1 MDASDEPVSPPASSD
16 QLPLNQHMAM
26 YPHFKVSR
34 RKSRGSR
41 MKPSQIHS
49 TQSPEHPDSKSQLVL
64 YDNSP
69 ESKRQK
75 RAAVNDFYDS
85 AEMKSSALER
95 AEDFRATL
103 PTDMPSFAKTLVRS
117 NVTVGFW
124 MHLPMRFCKS
134 HLPKTDTTV
143 LVENE
148 IGAEYVINYIAERTA
163 LSGGWKAF
171 CAAHKLAEG
180 DVLVFQM
187 VKPLQFKVYV
197 VRGNGSSAKVEEDD
211 FVQDTYSRRKQ
222 MITVKESAAK
232 EETEYS
238 RTRKRTGSPL
248 VSLSRENNNEENGL
262 VASEKTN
269 GNPSDHS
276 EKSPENPISENME
289 IVASSEPALDFMDIR
304 CIEDFTIVVNDMA
317 IDSELSEHHRKK
329 YYELC
334 SSQKAILHRNLLN
347 SINCK
352 LAAEIISGTVDIA
365 EAIRSSSLSS
375 SHGEYAVWEKTL
387 KGFQFLGMKVG
398 FLCERLDKL
407 IRLAMES
414 EAAVESERR
423 EVQMRQARVSEEMES
438 LELKLTELKETRK
451 KLDEEIETLK
461 VTAERHEVMF
471 QEVVNAPW

>member
-1 MDASDEPVSPPASSD
+1 MDASDEPLSPPAPSPSD
-16 QLPLNQHMAM
+16 QLPLNQHIAL

-41 MKPSQIHS
+41 MKPHQIHP
-49 TQSPEHPDSKSQLVL
+49 TKSPEHPDSKSQLVL
-64 YDNSP
+64 FDNTP
-69 ESKRQK
+69 DSKRQR
-75 RAAVNDFYDS
+75 RAAVNDLYDS
-85 AEMKSSALER
+85 AETKSTTLER

-103 PTDMPSFAKTLVRS
+103 STDMPSFAKTLVRS

-143 LVENE
+143 LVQSEN
-148 IGAEYVINYIAERTA
+148 GSEYVINYIAERTA

-171 CAAHKLAEG
+171 CGAHKLNEG

-197 VRGNGSSAKVEEDD
+197 VRGNGSSAKVEEE
-211 FVQDTYSRRKQ
+211 DTYSRRKQ
-222 MITVKESAAK
+222 MITADRG
-232 EETEYS
+232 ETEYS
-238 RTRKRTGSPL
+238 RSRKRLESPPPAGL
-248 VSLSRENNNEENGL
+248 LREKHEENGL
-262 VASEKTN
+262 VAI
-269 GNPSDHS
+269 
-276 EKSPENPISENME
+276 EKSNDQSDPSSENME
-289 IVASSEPALDFMDIR
+289 IVASPEPALDLMDIS
-304 CIEDFTIVVNDMA
+304 CIEDFSVVVNGTA
-317 IDSELSEHHRKK
+317 IDEELSDHHRKK

-347 SINCK
+347 SISCK

-365 EAIRSSSLSS
+365 ESIRSSSLSS
-375 SHGEYAVWEKTL
+375 SHGEYAVWEKNL

-398 FLCERLDKL
+398 FLCERVDKL
-407 IRLAMES
+407 MKLAMES

-423 EVQMRQARVSEEMES
+423 EVQMRQAEVSEEMES
-438 LELKLTELKETRK
+438 LELKLVELKQTRQR
-451 KLDEEIETLK
+451 LDEEIEALK